1 MLASF
6 KLHDFFT
13 VDLNNLVTNRR
24 ALAWHDVADRPGRA
38 TQHAEQDRMLRITS
52 YRQTGAGRRLHA
64 AFTLVELLVVIAI
77 IGVLVALLLPAIQA
91 AREAARRSQCTNN
104 MKQLGLGALNFESGK
119 KQLPPSGQC
128 DSTGGAS
135 TTYMIHSTATY
146 ILPFIEQQAVYSQ
159 FDVATNPIT
168 AYAATPSGEAFK
180 TPSGCLLHPD
190 AKGRNYDDPAHP
202 SGQIA
207 AKTKIATFVCPTTP
221 VDPTNRDFVHK
232 YGAVDYMVVALS
244 DVDARVGSATY
255 GMRTP
260 SPGSDDWLSQ
270 VVAPMLNCDGGGM
283 GRVTDGSSNTIMWIE
298 DAGRSHPDDPE
309 YGAFSSRNTPV
320 SGAADPINMQGGG
333 ANGRRVFAWADADA
347 VANGFS
353 GPSNSGGS
361 KIAQLNNHAQPTGGP
376 AECKWSV
383 NNCGPND
390 EPFSFHTGGVN
401 ATMGDG
407 SVRFLNE
414 SIDGIIVKWMIGADD
429 GQIVNAVL

>member
-1 MLASF
+1 
-6 KLHDFFT
+6 
-13 VDLNNLVTNRR
+13 
-24 ALAWHDVADRPGRA
+24 
-38 TQHAEQDRMLRITS
+38 MLRITS
-52 YRQTGAGRRLHA
+52 HRSAGARRPLHA

-119 KQLPPSGQC
+119 RALPPVGQC
-128 DSTGGAS
+128 DSTGGSS

-159 FDVATNPIT
+159 FDVATNPIS
-168 AYAATPSGEAFK
+168 AYAATPSGEAFQ

-202 SGQIA
+202 SGQRA

-221 VDPTNRDFVHK
+221 IANENRDPVHG
-232 YGAVDYMVVALS
+232 YGGVDYMVVALS
-244 DVDARVGSATY
+244 DVDSRIGSPTY

-260 SPGSDDWLSQ
+260 VGTPPTDEWKSQ

-298 DAGRSHPDDPE
+298 DAGRSHPDDTE
-309 YGAFSSRNTPV
+309 FGALSSRNTPV
-320 SGAADPINMQGGG
+320 SNAADPIAMSKG

-353 GPSNSGGS
+353 GPNQSTGS
-361 KIAQLNNHAQPTGGP
+361 KIAQLNNHATPTGGP
-376 AECKWSV
+376 TECKWST

-429 GQIVNAVL
+429 GQIVDAVL